1 VHDVVFLQQIQK
13 FYRIFEP
20 YEYEQHSLLRNSFW
34 DRLNCFIVQ
43 RVVITIFLIFLTFST
58 VAAPQNNGIV
68 VRQLEFQGNRFT
80 VVSADLRV
88 AQLKMFWKDP
98 TGQPFSSLEN
108 LQRHLTKNKIRLL
121 AATNA
126 GIFDTSQ
133 APLGLHVQR
142 GKVLHPLK
150 TRRSGYGN
158 FYLQPNGVFFLDKS
172 GARILETLEFARLSP
187 TALEAT
193 QSGPMLV
200 QNGKIHSAFQK
211 NSLNRLPR
219 NMIGVENQQKV
230 HLVISDD
237 WVNFYDTALF
247 MRDILKCQNA
257 LYLDGSISAMRIP
270 DSREDDD
277 GEFGGMIGIINP

>member
-1 VHDVVFLQQIQK
+1 MLFVRQVLL
-13 FYRIFEP
+13 
-20 YEYEQHSLLRNSFW
+20 SL
-34 DRLNCFIVQ
+34 
-43 RVVITIFLIFLTFST
+43 FLILLTFSSI
-58 VAAPQNNGIV
+58 AAPKSQAV
-68 VRQLEFQGNRFT
+68 TVRQLEFNGNRFT

-88 AQLKMFWKDP
+88 VQMKMFWKNP
-98 TGQPFSSLEN
+98 AGQPFSSLEN
-108 LQRHLTKNKIRLL
+108 LEKYLTKNKFRLL

-133 APLGLHVQR
+133 APLGLHIER

-150 TRRSGYGN
+150 TRRNGYGN

-172 GARILETLEFARLSP
+172 GARILETLEFERLSP
-187 TALEAT
+187 AALEAT

-200 QNGKIHSAFQK
+200 RNGKIHSAFQK

-230 HLVISDD
+230 HLVIADD

-247 MRDILKCQNA
+247 MRDVLKCQNA

-270 DSREDDD
+270 GSREDDD
-277 GEFGGMIGIINP
+277 GVFGGMIGIIQ